1 MSEIPSPA
9 EAPGTAAYASATP
22 AASLVAESITLAYD
36 GTEIVRE
43 LSVRI
48 EPGSFTVIIGPNACG
63 KSTLLRG
70 LSRLLPPR
78 AGRVV
83 LDGRAISQL
92 PAKTVARRLGLL
104 PQSAIAP
111 EGITVRELVARGRYP
126 HQNLLR
132 QWSDA
137 DDAAVADALEA
148 TGTTGLATR
157 TVDALSGGQR
167 QRVWVAM
174 VLAQETELL
183 LLDEPTTFLD
193 VAHQVELMELFA
205 ELNERGRTI
214 VAVLHDLNHAAR
226 YASRIVAMRDG
237 RILAEGPP
245 AEVITSER
253 VREVFGLANV
263 VVADPVT
270 GGPLVVPLRARRGA
284 ADSAAG
290 ARS

>member
-1 MSEIPSPA
+1 MPDPF
-9 EAPGTAAYASATP
+9 PSAT
-22 AASLVAESITLAYD
+22 SLAAESVTLAYD
-36 GTEIVRE
+36 GAEIVRD

-70 LSRLLPPR
+70 LSRLLAPS
-78 AGRVV
+78 AGTVV
-83 LDGRAISQL
+83 LDGRAISEL
-92 PAKTVARRLGLL
+92 PAKEVARRLGLL
-104 PQSAIAP
+104 PQSAVAP
-111 EGITVRELVARGRYP
+111 EGITVRELVGRGRYP
-126 HQNLLR
+126 HQNLFR
-132 QWSDA
+132 QWSA
-137 DDAAVADALEA
+137 DDDSAVDEALVA
-148 TGTTGLATR
+148 TGTMPLASR
-157 TVDALSGGQR
+157 PVEALSGGQR

-174 VLAQETELL
+174 VLAQQTGLL

-245 AEVITSER
+245 TEVITSER
-253 VREVFGLANV
+253 VQEVFGLANV
-263 VVADPVT
+263 VVDDPVT
-270 GGPLVVPLRARRGA
+270 GGPLVVPLRARRSG
-284 ADSAAG
+284 AG
-290 ARS
+290 AGEESA